1 MSSCRR
7 VRFLTSIFLVLLI
20 GACTGVE
27 PRPPQLP
34 VVVVKD
40 VSELLDKTRLSNP
53 IHDTL
58 RAQARVSV
66 SSPADDYRVTEII
79 FSKKPSF
86 LRLETTGPLGETLLF
101 LTTDLKRV
109 FIYSPMENRF
119 YSGLASK
126 KNLSLLIP
134 LPFKATDIVGL
145 LQGRIDLS
153 GYYAKGMTFDAL
165 SGTYELTLLPE
176 APPGGMAVLTVD
188 GRTFSIVK
196 MRLYDA
202 DNNLI
207 IDGVFD
213 DFSEIGAKTLPM
225 TLSYKVPDAG
235 TFVTIGISYKE
246 IEAGTPIDDSRF
258 SLAPPHGV
266 QEIDLDKSII
276 NFNRTPV
283 Q

>member
-1 MSSCRR
+1 MSFCRR
-7 VRFLTSIFLVLLI
+7 APLVTSVLLAVLI

-27 PRPPQLP
+27 PRPQLP
-34 VVVVKD
+34 IIVVKD
-40 VSELLDKTRLSNP
+40 VSELFDKTRLNNP
-53 IHDTL
+53 IYDTL

-66 SSPADDYRVTEII
+66 SSPSDDYRVTEVI

-126 KNLSLLIP
+126 KNLSLLVP

-145 LQGRIDLS
+145 LQGRVDLS
-153 GYYAKGMTFDAL
+153 GYFAKGMAFDPL
-165 SGTYELTLLPE
+165 SGIYALTL
-176 APPGGMAVLTVD
+176 APDDPSKGMAALTVD
-188 GRTFSIVK
+188 GRTFSILT

-207 IDGVFD
+207 IDGTFS
-213 DFSEIGAKTLPM
+213 DFSQEGGKTLPM
-225 TLSYKVPDAG
+225 TLSYKVPGLG
-235 TFVTIGISYKE
+235 TFATIDIAFKD
-246 IEAGTPIDDSRF
+246 IEVGTPIDDSRF
-258 SLAPPHGV
+258 SLEPPHGV

-276 NFNRTPV
+276 NFNRTPIE
-283 Q
+283 